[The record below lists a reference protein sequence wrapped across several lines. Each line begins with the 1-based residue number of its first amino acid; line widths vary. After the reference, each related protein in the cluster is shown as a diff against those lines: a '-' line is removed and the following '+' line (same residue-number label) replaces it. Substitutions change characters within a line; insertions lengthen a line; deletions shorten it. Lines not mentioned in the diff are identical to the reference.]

1 MINGDEYMAV
11 GILTYRDC
19 QVRIAG
25 TGPSGLGREWSVSGV
40 DSDAVGDLNQR
51 IAPLGLGLVT
61 NEKRMKKGRRGGG
74 PRDRVSGGE
83 HLWGSKTSVAVYEDT
98 VSLSPASSPTTTTT
112 TTTLLALRLRFH
124 VNVLGRG
131 NRVLESVPTTT
142 IRHSE
147 TR

>member
-74 PRDRVSGGE
+74 P
-83 HLWGSKTSVAVYEDT
+83 
-98 VSLSPASSPTTTTT
+98 
-112 TTTLLALRLRFH
+112 
-124 VNVLGRG
+124 
-131 NRVLESVPTTT
+131 
-142 IRHSE
+142 
-147 TR
+147 